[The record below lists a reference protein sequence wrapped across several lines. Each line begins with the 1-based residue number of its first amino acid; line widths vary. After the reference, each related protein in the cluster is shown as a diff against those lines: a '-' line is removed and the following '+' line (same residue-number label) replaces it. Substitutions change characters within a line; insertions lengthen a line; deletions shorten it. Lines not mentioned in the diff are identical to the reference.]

1 MRLIK
6 EGNEVTIFSRGQRED
21 PIINYVVWDARTPGP
36 WTDCIDQADVVINLC
51 GKSVNCRYT
60 NGNKLKLI
68 KSRVEPTRLIGE
80 AIRRSARPPAL
91 WINASSTAYYGFSSE
106 EMDERET
113 AGNDFPA
120 RICVEWEKA
129 FMNVQTPKTRKI
141 AWRLGVVLQKDEG
154 LVMPFAALV
163 NSFLG
168 GRLGSGKQF
177 FTWIHEEDFL
187 NAALWTI
194 NNERSVGVYNLS
206 SPEPVSNDDFMK
218 ALRNAMDVSFYFSLP
233 EWLITIGGKIIGT
246 EPYLILDGRRIIP
259 GRLVDAGFK
268 FQYSHIGPA
277 VNDLFKRDA

>member
-1 MRLIK
+1 M
-6 EGNEVTIFSRGQRED
+6 
-21 PIINYVVWDARTPGP
+21 
-36 WTDCIDQADVVINLC
+36 
-51 GKSVNCRYT
+51 
-60 NGNKLKLI
+60 
-68 KSRVEPTRLIGE
+68 
-80 AIRRSARPPAL
+80 
-91 WINASSTAYYGFSSE
+91 
-106 EMDERET
+106 
-113 AGNDFPA
+113 
-120 RICVEWEKA
+120 
-129 FMNVQTPKTRKI
+129 
-141 AWRLGVVLQKDEG
+141 LQKDEG